1 MTPAL
6 LANYTDVELLRELIK
21 RSNLGPAA
29 KVSRRASPHSSAII
43 GIGADHIAEIVI
55 AEDALVELNALV
67 GD

>member
-6 LANYTDVELLRELIK
+6 LANYTDVELLREMIK
-21 RSNLGPAA
+21 RSKLAPAA
-29 KVSRRASPHSSAII
+29 RVSTRCSPHSSAII

-55 AEDALVELNALV
+55 AEDALVELNTPV